1 MVVSNSDK
9 NMSAT
14 RDYTETIH
22 ECIRE
27 EPAFATGLLEEALS
41 LFLNDEPDVTRLL
54 LRDLV
59 NATLGFERLADEVG
73 RPSKSLHRMLSAKG
87 NPTMNNLAAI
97 ISALRRELGVREIE
111 VATALQENLQSDCVE
126 KEAA

>member
-1 MVVSNSDK
+1 MVVSTSDK
-9 NMSAT
+9 NMSST

-41 LFLNDEPDVTRLL
+41 LFLNNEPDVTRLL

-97 ISALRRELGVREIE
+97 ISALRRELDVGEIE
-111 VATALQENLQSDCVE
+111 VTTALQENLQSDCVE